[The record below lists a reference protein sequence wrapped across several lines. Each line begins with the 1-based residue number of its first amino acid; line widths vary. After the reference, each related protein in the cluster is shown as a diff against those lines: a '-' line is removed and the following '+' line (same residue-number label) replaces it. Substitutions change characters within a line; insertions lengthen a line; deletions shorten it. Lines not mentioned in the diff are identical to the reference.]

1 MFYDI
6 IFGRLTT
13 VDRQITARCIQIM
26 NRADPELVTY
36 MQYYIDKCDP
46 TRGETYKLA
55 KQFGQQ
61 LIDNCR
67 EVVGQ
72 PPLYK
77 DGKFL

>member
-1 MFYDI
+1 
-6 IFGRLTT
+6 
-13 VDRQITARCIQIM
+13 M

-36 MQYYIDKCDP
+36 MQYYIDHCDP
-46 TRGETYKLA
+46 ARGETYSLA

-67 EVVGQ
+67 EVVNQ

-77 DGKFL
+77 DGLSSTFRLTTLHH

>member
-1 MFYDI
+1 
-6 IFGRLTT
+6 
-13 VDRQITARCIQIM
+13 M

-36 MQYYIDKCDP
+36 MQYYVDQCDAS
-46 TRGETYKLA
+46 RGETYKLA

-67 EVVGQ
+67 EVVSQ

-77 DGKFL
+77 DGT